1 MSVDSERLD
10 RLVHS
15 GRKLADTGRL
25 LEWGAHALHPAS
37 SNLGR
42 LVAAVSVAR
51 LGATL
56 LPAAGRALRRHPV
69 ASLLLAAGL
78 LGALYWAREPPRSPR
93 PRFG

>member
-1 MSVDSERLD
+1 MSVDPERLD

-25 LEWGAHALHPAS
+25 LEWGAHVLHPAS
-37 SNLGR
+37 SGVGR
-42 LVAAVSVAR
+42 VVAEISVAR

-56 LPAAGRALRRHPV
+56 LPAGARALRRHPV
-69 ASLLLAAGL
+69 VSLLLAAGL
-78 LGALYWAREPPRSPR
+78 LGALYLSREPPSRPR